1 MRRGPTEGVAAAGR
15 HVEEAWEMAVD
26 SASGSPYY
34 YNRALGLSQWEV
46 PAELAARKLQPAAAA
61 EHCGLLTPQPSERFR
76 VQSPEADILAAAK
89 LARQASLDATADDAQ
104 VISLASPAAAAG
116 LVATVSPPG
125 SGGSACS
132 RRSNMTPRRFASLAN
147 FWKVRAAPESA
158 APPPAHAAP
167 APVAADESKA
177 PAAPAPTSRAIK
189 SRLRSAGFEVP
200 KTPEASAAEVAAGAS
215 PDALKTANSEAAADA
230 ASLGAASTTP
240 STGSRQ
246 SSGDSLVTPPLS
258 WSSSRFGS
266 ASQRLGGLAA
276 FVVSLATPS
285 SMQSTPQPSSPS
297 PASSPL
303 RPAAAG
309 RVQGALTKAA
319 CTSIATPE
327 SAAKLRRRHRLL
339 QQHEL
344 SCTGGSFSELSSGQ
358 RSSYGMLQEDD
369 NELYGESE
377 LELALELVNHVP
389 PSIADH
395 LIERLRAAEDARV
408 VAEEQAE
415 CAAKAAERAIAEAE
429 EAERPPAPS
438 ARLTRGRRWVL
449 LLATLAAASASLCLS
464 SHEGDVRAS
473 WQAARVVLG
482 AVATSVPA
490 CVFSSGMQ
498 CNNTLTTQLQVQ
510 QPSCGD
516 AAAASPG
523 DRHGTEPELAA
534 VLNAVAATGAAAEAA
549 AAAEDVALVCGSDAS
564 AEEAAQGAEL
574 CEALVRQAREETVA
588 LQRRRQEF
596 QASYQQA
603 ISSVSG
609 WLTVLR
615 SLPTADREGEAAA
628 AALDSACAEAA
639 TPAIASLQALLGLV
653 SSAAPAA
660 SDPAAETSRPKQGR
674 AMDMVADRL
683 HLLQETT
690 ARLRVAA
697 QQETLGAEL
706 AGLPGTLPAGASG
719 SGEDSAALV
728 AERHAAFAAELSRQ
742 EDLLLM
748 PVSRREL

>member
-482 AVATSVPA
+482 AVATSV
-490 CVFSSGMQ
+490 
-498 CNNTLTTQLQVQ
+498 Q